1 MMFLTILINSTVQE
15 RTILLHKSQTDLKL
29 EHKARRQTVW
39 KNTENG
45 NKADGALIFSSH
57 THGFVY
63 ARWFKVSEHLA
74 VITAANSAS
83 FVFLDHS

>member
-39 KNTENG
+39 KNG

-57 THGFVY
+57 AHGFVY
-63 ARWFKVSEHLA
+63 ARRFKVSEHLA
-74 VITAANSAS
+74 AITAANSAS
-83 FVFLDHS
+83 FVFLHHS